1 MNIELTSLFLFFFQ
15 IVPNKYKSK
24 VLSFSLVLNLL
35 HKYPEDQYSGIEKL
49 IPGFNPGQKQAGIP
63 GLKTLIT

>member
-15 IVPNKYKSK
+15 IVLNKYKSK

-35 HKYPEDQYSGIEKL
+35 HKYPEDQYSGIEK
-49 IPGFNPGQKQAGIP
+49 
-63 GLKTLIT
+63 